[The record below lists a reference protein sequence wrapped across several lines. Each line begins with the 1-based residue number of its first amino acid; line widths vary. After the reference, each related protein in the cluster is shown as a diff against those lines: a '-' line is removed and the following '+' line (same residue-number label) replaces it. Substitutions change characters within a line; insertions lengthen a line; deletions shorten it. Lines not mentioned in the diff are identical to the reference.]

1 MEVGLYLLTE
11 IIDEVLVIMIE
22 WFHYAVVDLF
32 TELEFLVDK
41 EDVEGEID
49 KDIEFSWWWDEY
61 SSKMM
66 DKKNCRI

>member
-32 TELEFLVDK
+32 TELEFLVDE

-49 KDIEFSWWWDEY
+49 EYIEFSWWWDGY

>member
-32 TELEFLVDK
+32 TELEFLVDE

-49 KDIEFSWWWDEY
+49 EYIEFS
-61 SSKMM
+61 
-66 DKKNCRI
+66 

>member
-32 TELEFLVDK
+32 TELEFLVDE